1 MSKIKKDLEE
11 LKKLDEEIESEGREG
26 PSALEQMD
34 FLQEKY
40 FFRPDFLMHHLNKMT
55 PEQIFIFE
63 HLTGINRQTIH

>member
-11 LKKLDEEIESEGREG
+11 LKKLDEEIESDKKEG
-26 PSALEQMD
+26 PTALEQMD

-40 FFRPDFLMHHLNKMT
+40 FFRPDFLMQHLNQMT

>member
-11 LKKLDEEIESEGREG
+11 LRKIDEEIESDNREG
-26 PSALEQMD
+26 PTKLEQMD

-40 FFRPDFLMHHLNKMT
+40 FFRPDFLMNHLNKMT